1 MQITRAILSVSDK
14 SGIVDL
20 ARALRARDVEILS
33 TGGTAQ
39 HLADNGIDV
48 TPIARWSGAPE
59 ILGGRVKT
67 LTPKVFGAILHDRA
81 NESHL
86 ADVER
91 LGIPAI
97 DLVVVNLYPFEATI
111 AKEGV
116 TIAEAIE
123 QIDIGGPSML
133 RAAAKNHRYVL
144 PLCDPSLYPDFLRE
158 LEGGEISDDFRLRC
172 AVEVFRKTS
181 DYDKTIA
188 NFLDNRQ
195 PATDNVLSNLIKF
208 QDLRYGENPQQSAAF
223 YVPRGAK
230 PFEQIQGKELSYNN
244 LLDLDSAMRLAYAF
258 ETPAAAV
265 IKHTNPCGVAR
276 RDSIAEALRAA
287 IDADPV
293 SAFGGIIGTNGEFDD
308 DCARIV
314 ESMFLEVIVA
324 PSFSD
329 DARATLAKKKNLR
342 LIVAPPL
349 TTTTEYRSAAGGILA
364 QSVDRV
370 TGGAQTRV
378 SVPHRAPD
386 VAQSSAKGE
395 GPGGTNGSQTP
406 VKSEELGGTNVAQ
419 TSVNSEE
426 LGSTNVAQTLLS
438 VPGAW
443 KIVTDRHP
451 TPEELDGL
459 EFAWIVC
466 AHVKSNAIVLTNRS
480 QSVGIGAGQ
489 MSRVDAAKV
498 AIMKSTQPTDGT
510 YAASDAFFPF
520 RDGLDLLADA
530 GIRAIIQP
538 GGSMRDAEVVA
549 AANERGVAM
558 VFTGE
563 RHFRH

>member
-1 MQITRAILSVSDK
+1 MRIERAILSVSDK
-14 SGIVDL
+14 TGIVDL
-20 ARALRARDVEILS
+20 ARALRAKDVEILS
-33 TGGTAQ
+33 TGGTAR
-39 HLADNGIDV
+39 HLSDNGIDV
-48 TPIARWSGAPE
+48 TPISHWSGAPE

-67 LTPKVFGAILHDRA
+67 LTPRVFGAILFNRDDD
-81 NESHL
+81 SHR

-91 LGIPAI
+91 LNIPPI

-133 RAAAKNHRYVL
+133 RAAAKNYRHVL
-144 PLCDPSLYPDFLRE
+144 PLCDPSLYADFLRE
-158 LEGGEISDDFRLRC
+158 LEAGEISDAFRLRC

-181 DYDKTIA
+181 SYDATIA

-195 PATDNVLSNLIKF
+195 PTTDNLVLNLTKF

-223 YVPRGAK
+223 YVPKGK
-230 PFEQIQGKELSYNN
+230 HPFEQIQGKELSYNN
-244 LLDLDSAMRLAYAF
+244 ILDLDSAMRLAHAF
-258 ETPAAAV
+258 ATPAAV
-265 IKHTNPCGVAR
+265 IIKHTNPCGVAR
-276 RDSIAEALRAA
+276 RDSLAEALRAA
-287 IDADPV
+287 IESDPV
-293 SAFGGIIGTNGEFDD
+293 SAFGGIIGSNREFDEES
-308 DCARIV
+308 ARIV

-329 DARATLAKKKNLR
+329 DARQVLAKKKNLR

-349 TTTTEYRSAAGGILA
+349 TTATEYRSAAGGILE

-370 TGGAQTRV
+370 VVRAQTEV
-378 SVPHRAPD
+378 SVPH
-386 VAQSSAKGE
+386 SSSLSPTAATDPQE
-395 GPGGTNGSQTP
+395 
-406 VKSEELGGTNVAQ
+406 AA
-419 TSVNSEE
+419 
-426 LGSTNVAQTLLS
+426 NVAQTLLS

-443 KIVTDRHP
+443 KIVTSRYP

-466 AHVKSNAIVLTNRS
+466 AYVKSNAIVLTNQS

-498 AIMKSTQPTDGT
+498 AIMKSILPTANT

-530 GIRAIIQP
+530 GVRAIIQP
-538 GGSMRDAEVVA
+538 GGSVRDAEVIA
-549 AANERGVAM
+549 AANEKDVAM